1 MTGDSMHHDE
11 HHEDHHHDEAEP
23 DHESSAH
30 RHQHGAVFFG
40 QRMDVFDLVWK
51 WAPDG
56 NARAR
61 QLRLSAEYMRVR
73 GGEDPH
79 GSAGRHSGWY
89 LSAVYRFMPQ
99 WEAGVRVDRVNAM
112 SLHEDGFEPARLLE
126 RSLMLAWK
134 PSHSRAVRLQWTQQ
148 RDRGGFADA
157 VSVAPANAVLLQFVQ
172 SLGAHGAHS
181 Y

>member
-1 MTGDSMHHDE
+1 
-11 HHEDHHHDEAEP
+11 
-23 DHESSAH
+23 
-30 RHQHGAVFFG
+30 
-40 QRMDVFDLVWK
+40 
-51 WAPDG
+51 
-56 NARAR
+56 
-61 QLRLSAEYMRVR
+61 MRVR
-73 GGEDPH
+73 GGEDLH

-99 WEAGVRVDRVNAM
+99 WEAGVRVDRLNAM
-112 SLHEDGFEPARLLE
+112 ALHEDGFEPARLLE

-172 SLGAHGAHS
+172 SFGAHGAHS